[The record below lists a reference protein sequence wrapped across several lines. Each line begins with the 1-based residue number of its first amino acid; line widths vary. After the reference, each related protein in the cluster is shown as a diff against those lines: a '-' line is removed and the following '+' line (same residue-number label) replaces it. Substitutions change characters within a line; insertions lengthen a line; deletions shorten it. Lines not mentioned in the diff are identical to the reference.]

1 LAGLEYNAGCWAF
14 RAVVHSFTTTTTQR
28 SDSIFFQLELNGIG
42 SIGSNP
48 LDVLT
53 RNIYGYIKT
62 TQIPNENNTT
72 EFR

>member
-1 LAGLEYNAGCWAF
+1 MLT
-14 RAVVHSFTTTTTQR
+14 SPDDTTTTAQR

-53 RNIYGYIKT
+53 RNIYGYTQT
-62 TQIPNENNTT
+62 TKIPNENNIT
-72 EFR
+72 ESR